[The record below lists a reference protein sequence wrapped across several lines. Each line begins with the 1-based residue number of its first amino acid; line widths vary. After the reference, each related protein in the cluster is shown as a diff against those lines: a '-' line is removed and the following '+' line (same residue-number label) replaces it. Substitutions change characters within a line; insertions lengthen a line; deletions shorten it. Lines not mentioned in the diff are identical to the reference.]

1 MKVKVGNVIFDG
13 EKQPVMVILSE
24 REKEQ
29 IANMGKANMGE
40 AFHYCIYPD
49 EPQWIDNDHEGIKR
63 WMGICENSLS

>member
-29 IANMGKANMGE
+29 IANMGKSL
-40 AFHYCIYPD
+40 HYCVYPD